1 MMVVLDSA
9 LDGTRRDLT
18 NRSTYVGRLVHR
30 KPVLLPMVWS
40 IEVFA
45 RFEQFVSPV
54 ASGICAPAALTWARP
69 RATVNISRVPSKC
82 ASLARMAPG

>member
-30 KPVLLPMVWS
+30 KPVLLPMVMYGS
-40 IEVFA
+40 VFGQ
-45 RFEQFVSPV
+45 RDWDDKEFQ
-54 ASGICAPAALTWARP
+54 TR
-69 RATVNISRVPSKC
+69 
-82 ASLARMAPG
+82 